1 MFRDALCALYLLVQ
15 KRIQIQIRNVDLLSA
30 EQYID
35 EYEKFKNLLETVYA
49 DTKRKKEQSNVTIA
63 FLHFASV
70 FCQIENEDTIAKW
83 KGMVRLLETGFDK
96 KAINES
102 ERELIAAIL
111 LITTEIRSKQGI

>member
-1 MFRDALCALYLLVQ
+1 M
-15 KRIQIQIRNVDLLSA
+15 SA